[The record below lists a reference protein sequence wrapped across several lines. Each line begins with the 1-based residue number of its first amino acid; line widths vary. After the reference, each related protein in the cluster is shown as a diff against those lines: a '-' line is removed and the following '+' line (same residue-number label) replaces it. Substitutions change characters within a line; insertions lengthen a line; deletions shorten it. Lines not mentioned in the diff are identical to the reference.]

1 MLTIVHFALLHE
13 FGSNNGL
20 GVHVRFDHI
29 PFMPYYGV
37 KDAFSIILVLMVFFV
52 FVTWCPDKLGHSDNF
67 ILANS
72 LVTPAHIVPEWYFL
86 PLYAIL
92 RSVTNKL
99 LGIFLIACAI
109 VCILLVPFFCKG
121 FIIRSTAYRPYYGVL
136 IWIFFM
142 VCLTLG
148 WIGSLPVMTPYFE
161 VGLYATILYF
171 IFFIVIFPV
180 IGILEKLVYELYS
193 RRSGEDEDKSIIS
206 GARNFSN
213 ISVFSSKQIIINK
226 IRFFKYV

>member
-20 GVHVRFDHI
+20 GVVVFLDNV
-29 PFMPYYGV
+29 PFIPYYGL
-37 KDAFSIILVLMVFFV
+37 KDGFSIILVLILFFL
-52 FVTWCPDKLGHSDNF
+52 FVIIAPDKLGHSDNF

-109 VCILLVPFFCKG
+109 VCILLFPFFCKG
-121 FIIRSTAYRPYYGVL
+121 FIIRSTCLSP
-136 IWIFFM
+136 FM
-142 VCLTLG
+142 PL
-148 WIGSLPVMTPYFE
+148 
-161 VGLYATILYF
+161 
-171 IFFIVIFPV
+171 
-180 IGILEKLVYELYS
+180 
-193 RRSGEDEDKSIIS
+193 
-206 GARNFSN
+206 
-213 ISVFSSKQIIINK
+213 
-226 IRFFKYV
+226 

>member
-1 MLTIVHFALLHE
+1 
-13 FGSNNGL
+13 
-20 GVHVRFDHI
+20 
-29 PFMPYYGV
+29 MPYYGV
-37 KDAFSIILVLMVFFV
+37 KDAFSIILVLFLFFI
-52 FVTWCPDKLGHSDNF
+52 FVVWCPDKLGHSDNF

-121 FIIRSTAYRPYYGVL
+121 FIIRSTAYRPYYGFL

-142 VCLTLG
+142 ICLSLG
-148 WIGSLPVMTPYFE
+148 WIGPLPVIMPYFE
-161 VGLYATILYF
+161 IGLCTTILYF
-171 IFFIVIFPV
+171 VYFIFVFPL
-180 IGILEKLVYELYS
+180 IGAFEKLVYDCIHVVLWKRRINLVFQVLVRLVLLFHLMFIKIERLVLLKLY
-193 RRSGEDEDKSIIS
+193 
-206 GARNFSN
+206 
-213 ISVFSSKQIIINK
+213 
-226 IRFFKYV
+226 